1 MDDQINLFKQFL
13 NLQVV
18 QSMDQKQTINYT
30 EIMKK
35 FGNYKLETNAPQ
47 SIPML
52 QHKEAHAVNQKSSR
66 TPILKD
72 LIDKEHSIQI
82 SLGSKL

>member
-52 QHKEAHAVNQKSSR
+52 QHKEAHAVISDIFPYSNTKSF
-66 TPILKD
+66 
-72 LIDKEHSIQI
+72 
-82 SLGSKL
+82 G